1 MPHGFIYTELNIER
15 ADFAV
20 AVTFYRAL
28 FGWGIDMLAKGE
40 HPYAAFDADTGIG
53 GGLATPG
60 LPARATGAQWV
71 PYVRVDDVH
80 EAARRAETLGARII
94 RAPVTIPYKGA
105 LVVIADPAGAVIGL
119 WQPFVPSKH
128 ESSSR

>member
-1 MPHGFIYTELNIER
+1 VPHGFVYIELNVER
-15 ADFAV
+15 EDFA
-20 AVTFYRAL
+20 AASTFYRTL
-28 FGWGIDMLAKGE
+28 FGWGIDVLAKGE

-60 LPARATGAQWV
+60 LPARAARAQWV

-80 EAARRAETLGARII
+80 EAARRAEGLGARII

-105 LVVIADPAGAVIGL
+105 LVVIADPAGAIIGL
-119 WQPFVPSKH
+119 WQPFAPAEQ
-128 ESSSR
+128 ESSTP